1 MSDDRV
7 GDTRVDG
14 PPAQDS
20 LPGGELNEAQREV
33 LARLGRQGVESPTF
47 DAGLR
52 ANLLDELESALADVA
67 EKFSSDSPLVMFK
80 HRLAGVFGC
89 EASFLAEDEQP
100 FAYNAHL
107 ARGAVAHK
115 AIELGINWRSPDP
128 APAELVDRALDSL
141 TEGDSY
147 LASWLFQCS
156 DVERAGLRSLAVSS
170 VAAFFDCWPP
180 LKPQWHPVTES
191 SSRVK
196 LCGGKIVLT
205 GKTDLTLG
213 RSQGGTARKVIVD
226 LKTGWRQPS
235 THREDLRFY
244 ALVETLK
251 LGTPPRTLATYYL
264 ESATIDS
271 EEVTEDLLE
280 VALRRTVDGIGR
292 YAELHGHLGPPAEP
306 LKRPGPPC
314 RWCALRDDC
323 AEGQE
328 FLAQADDDR

>member
-1 MSDDRV
+1 MSDDGGHAQT
-7 GDTRVDG
+7 GDSRG
-14 PPAQDS
+14 QDS
-20 LPGGELNEAQREV
+20 LPGSELNEAQRDV
-33 LARLGRQGVESPTF
+33 LARLGRQGIESPTF

-52 ANLLDELESALADVA
+52 SNLLDELENALADVA
-67 EKFSSDSPLVMFK
+67 DKFSSDGPLVMFK

-89 EASFLAEDEQP
+89 EASFLHEDEQP
-100 FAYNAHL
+100 FVYNAHL

-115 AIELGINWRSPDP
+115 AIELGINWKSPDP

-141 TEGDSY
+141 TDGDNY
-147 LASWLFQCS
+147 LADWLYQCS
-156 DVERAGLRSLAVSS
+156 DVERAQLRSLAVSS
-170 VAAFFDCWPP
+170 VATFFDCWPP
-180 LKPQWHPVTES
+180 LKRQWHPVTES

-196 LCGGKIVLT
+196 LCGGRIVLA

-213 RSQGGTARKVIVD
+213 KSQGTTARKVIVD

-235 THREDLRFY
+235 VHREDLRFY

-264 ESATIDS
+264 ESASFDV
-271 EEVTEDLLE
+271 EEVTEELLE
-280 VALRRTVDGIGR
+280 VALRRTVDGIRR

-306 LKRPGPPC
+306 IKRPGPPC

-323 AEGQE
+323 TEGQE